1 MSTNAH
7 QAEFRGIL
15 EPIVPVA
22 YFGGVLILIDQLTQ
36 VLVGIAGFDPGQAI
50 WRFQTAALL
59 VGRVSAMSLGLL
71 LILGVAQLAGQARPA
86 RLARTGFAVVAGLLI
101 LALVSLWVDGPA
113 VKQIASPG
121 ELQGFVARW
130 IRVLLVGL
138 VALLIVGGAWM
149 QAKRTIRSS

>member
-7 QAEFRGIL
+7 QAEFQSIL
-15 EPIVPVA
+15 QPLVPVA
-22 YFGGVLILIDQLTQ
+22 YFGGALILIDQLTQ

-59 VGRVSAMSLGLL
+59 VGRVSAMSMALL
-71 LILGVAQLAGQARPA
+71 LILGVAQLAGQPRPA
-86 RLARTGFAVVAGLLI
+86 RLARTGFAVVASLLVLGLL
-101 LALVSLWVDGPA
+101 SLWVDGPA
-113 VKQIASPG
+113 VKQIASAG

-138 VALLIVGGAWM
+138 VALLIVAGAWM
-149 QAKRTIRSS
+149 QAKRAIPSS